1 MSQNAPKRYDR
12 IVELISLWEQFEDP
26 DHDHDILDFAWWVLA
41 REFPPQRPPQ
51 KIEPKRLYDESVE
64 GWGAKIPALDDLLTF
79 LFGRLGQFLRHY
91 VRDAFHGLDI
101 SSLDDFSIL
110 AGIGL
115 LGRPTKTEVYQM
127 ALASVT
133 TGSETLRRFLSL
145 GLIEEAVDERDR
157 RARRVFL
164 TEKGKAASEE
174 ATRRLSKVAKVG
186 VSALSDA
193 EKEALLGLLSKL
205 HDFHEAKF
213 KVGEPL
219 SATPT
224 EKPAKKRKK

>member
-1 MSQNAPKRYDR
+1 MFQNAPKRYDR
-12 IVELISLWEQFEDP
+12 IVELISLWEQFEEP
-26 DHDHDILDFAWWVLA
+26 GQPNDITDFARWVLA
-41 REFPPQRPPQ
+41 REFQLESPQTV
-51 KIEPKRLYDESVE
+51 EMKRICDESTD
-64 GWGAKIPALDDLLTF
+64 GWSAKIPALDDLLTF

-115 LGRPTKTEVYQM
+115 LGRPTKSEVYQM

-133 TGSETLRRFLSL
+133 TGSETLRRFLAL

-164 TEKGKAASEE
+164 TEKGKAESEE
-174 ATRRLSKVAKVG
+174 ATRRLSKVATVG
-186 VSALSDA
+186 VSALSGT
-193 EKEALLGLLSKL
+193 EKETLLGLLSKL

-224 EKPAKKRKK
+224 EKPARKRKK